1 MDVKFYED
9 AIKRLEQNIE
19 FIKHSNMCRKER
31 NDLKQCYQQQI
42 ANHKHN
48 LMSFLKFDQN

>member
-31 NDLKQCYQQQI
+31 NDLKRCYQQQI